1 MFVTSSTKKHGW
13 KWGNEIPSHIVSS
26 TNRYQ
31 NSFHTSNDKYYAN
44 INERLSNVQ
53 QNCSIYMLGNYSFDT
68 LLVILHQNLYLL
80 NEKSRVKIRDWITRL
95 YCFTKKIVIK
105 TSYHTSNAKF
115 GANKRLSNVQIN
127 CSIHMHR
134 KLIIW

>member
-95 YCFTKKIVIK
+95 YCFTKKSFSKLVITHLMLNSVPIK
-105 TSYHTSNAKF
+105 GSQMCKSTVAFICTGK
-115 GANKRLSNVQIN
+115 
-127 CSIHMHR
+127 
-134 KLIIW
+134 